1 MRKARPG
8 PSIVATSI
16 MAVICP
22 SCNKSYKNTQGLT
35 QHRRKCLMVLPTTI
49 ALLKKRKRA
58 VACGRQKE
66 ASGSGSGVSG
76 NHDAEHSRDVHMLFL
91 SMY

>member
-1 MRKARPG
+1 
-8 PSIVATSI
+8 
-16 MAVICP
+16 
-22 SCNKSYKNTQGLT
+22 
-35 QHRRKCLMVLPTTI
+35 MVLPTTI
-49 ALLKKRKRA
+49 TLLKKRKRA